1 MFGEGLI
8 ESKFWKDKGRIL
20 LGNLTL
26 VILSYFY
33 DILFK
38 GEEYSV
44 KDNGYFALTRVLF
57 IILGS
62 FKF

>member
-1 MFGEGLI
+1 MFGEG
-8 ESKFWKDKGRIL
+8 KGRIL